1 MVTTESI
8 LMDVKE
14 AAAMC
19 GVSRSAWY
27 KLSSC
32 GKVPR
37 PVKIGRL
44 TRWRR
49 EELERWI
56 AADCPPRSKWD
67 ILDKKK

>member
-1 MVTTESI
+1 MTIESI
-8 LMDVKE
+8 LLDVKD
-14 AAAMC
+14 ASALC
-19 GVSRSAWY
+19 NVSRSAWY
-27 KLSSC
+27 KLSSS

-49 EELERWI
+49 DELERWI

-67 ILDKKK
+67 ALNNCN